1 MRKHLGI
8 GALAAALLAVGC
20 TDSHTYRDDGWAM
33 IVAEDYG
40 AARDHYLAVLSKKPA
55 DPWAHLNLGVA
66 YEELGQ
72 LDLAREHY
80 ELAIKHGDDAEIVE
94 VAQDGNV
101 ADRET
106 TVAKV
111 AAGNLATLGT

>member
-1 MRKHLGI
+1 MRKHVGI
-8 GALAAALLAVGC
+8 GALAVALLAAGC
-20 TDSHTYRDDGWAM
+20 TDSGTYRDDGWSM
-33 IVAEDYG
+33 IVAEDYT
-40 AARDHYLAVLSKKPA
+40 AARDHYLAVLSEKPA

-66 YEELGQ
+66 YEELAE
-72 LDLAREHY
+72 LDLARQHY
-80 ELAIKHGDDAEIVE
+80 ELAVEHGRNAEIGE

-111 AAGNLATLGT
+111 AAGNLASLGT